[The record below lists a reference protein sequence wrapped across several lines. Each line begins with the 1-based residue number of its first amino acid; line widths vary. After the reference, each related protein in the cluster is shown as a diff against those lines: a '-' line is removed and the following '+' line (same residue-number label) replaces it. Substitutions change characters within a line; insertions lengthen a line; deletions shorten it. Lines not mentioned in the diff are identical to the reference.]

1 MTKKKLLT
9 KISAGIF
16 ALAAPFA
23 MLAALPGI
31 SGSSAS
37 AAKSEYLQSVTISNG
52 SFDATSSSYLEGDFS
67 GWKRKWGNTGAKTM
81 VIDIAKD
88 YDNYGSS
95 IYYLKENPGQKGSD
109 NKILMINSA
118 SSSPNSTNYKPSSK
132 SEGYYSNSIAL
143 SANSYYEFQVSMKTA
158 TFDEATEFGSI
169 YLSGLKDEKGNVVTL
184 SYENVTS
191 RNWSTYY
198 FYVATGNTSQT
209 STIDLWLGNENTPS
223 SGAVFFDEVSGVQLS
238 QNAYYENINHRIK
251 NGDNFKTTSIDDR
264 NIIDTS
270 SINFDFEKDN
280 TGAVNTMVD
289 WKIEN
294 QNEKGH
300 ARVID
305 MNEGNF
311 EHVTSLTY
319 PGTDF
324 SKNNTKSMVLWANEG
339 YVSVVSQPV
348 DIKAFGLYKITV
360 RAKTADLTAG
370 TFLVKARETSK
381 IKDEFAY
388 LDSYTPCSK
397 DSTAISGKG
406 SNKFINEY
414 SEMIFYVQGH
424 SKYNSQIELVLSL
437 GSDSN
442 LAKGGVAIDNIVVER
457 VGSDDFK
464 TDGNYLELKTATA
477 YEGTIKNGNFNSAAN
492 LDKNTSSLFKPADW
506 TLSQSSANV
515 TKQAGILNIY
525 QPYFSAG
532 GFEFANPGDA
542 LDGTTTDV
550 ENVFMMYNSNLDY
563 QSATSSTFSISAST
577 YYNLTFRYKTMG
589 EGSKINVKVVDE
601 NGIVLRYDKGLSS
614 DNWSTYNCLINAG
627 EASNSLKLVLE
638 LGNSDEKAAGH
649 AFFDRVELNSSS
661 KETFNASEGN
671 KIDLS
676 GFMLSLDPNGSINNA
691 ISSSNAFTGKVEIGS
706 IGAANGGIVKGKG
719 NTNFEYIDK
728 EGNICPI
735 DDGTLDNNVLVVS
748 TNTPSTYS
756 LSSNFNL
763 STEKDKYYKLKFR
776 LLTSFPDAANAK
788 KDAKYGVKIG
798 LNGFDFIE
806 NLKSNNGWQEYTILF
821 KATETKDAKF
831 SFSLVSDSMATTGC
845 AYVTDISWESSE
857 ENLYT
862 GASEKE
868 EFGKTLFTSKT
879 AASTNDDTNNDD
891 SNNGSNKD
899 SQTTD
904 NTMWLLIPSLIT
916 AVALI
921 IAIVGFCMRHVKF
934 KKTDKKRK
942 EGYDRNSTASNI
954 TTNQAKDVQK
964 AEIEKVDAQIA
975 ELENKISELD
985 AENKEVSEKAREAGR
1000 VTGEVEKE
1008 FRTFAAKRAKIQKQI
1023 EELGEH
1029 KAMLASPDH
1038 LLSIEK
1044 KIVALNKSK
1053 AKVPKSKDD
1062 KAKTKKK

>member
-23 MLAALPGI
+23 MLAALPSI

-37 AAKSEYLQSVTISNG
+37 AAESEYQQSLTITNG
-52 SFDATSSSYLEGDFS
+52 TFNATSSSYLEGDFS
-67 GWKRKWGNTGAKTM
+67 GWKRKWGNTGAKAM

-88 YDNYGSS
+88 YASYGSS
-95 IYYLKENPGQKGSD
+95 IYYLKENPGKKGSD

-118 SSSPNSTNYKPSSK
+118 SSSPNSTNYTPSSK
-132 SEGYYSNSIAL
+132 SEGYYSNSISL

-169 YLSGLKDEKGNVVTL
+169 YLSGLKDEDGNVVSL

-191 RNWSTYY
+191 RNWNTYY

-209 STIDLWLGNENTPS
+209 TTIDLWLGNENTPS

-238 QNAYYENINHRIK
+238 QNAYYDNINHRIA

-324 SKNNTKSMVLWANEG
+324 SKDNTKSMVLWADEG

-348 DIKAFGLYKITV
+348 DINAFELYKITV

-388 LDSYTPCSK
+388 LDSYTLCSQ

-406 SNKFINEY
+406 SNMFINEY
-414 SEMIFYVQGH
+414 SEMVFYVQGH

-437 GSDSN
+437 GSESS
-442 LAKGGVAIDNIVVER
+442 LAKGGVAVDNIVVER

-477 YEGTIKNGNFNSAAN
+477 DEGTIKNGNFNSAAD
-492 LDKNTSSLFKPADW
+492 LDKNTTSLFKPADW

-525 QPYFSAG
+525 QPYFTAG
-532 GFEFANPGDA
+532 HFEFANPGDA
-542 LDGTTTDV
+542 LNGTTTDV

-563 QSATSSTFSISAST
+563 QSATSSAFSISAST

-601 NGIVLRYDKGLSS
+601 DGIILRYDKGISS
-614 DNWSTYNCLINAG
+614 DAWSTYSCLINAG

-638 LGNSDEKAAGH
+638 LGNSDEKVAGY
-649 AFFDRVELNSSS
+649 AFFDRVDLNSSS
-661 KETFNASEGN
+661 KEVFDSSEDN

-676 GFMLSLDPNGSINNA
+676 GFMLSLDPNGSISHA
-691 ISSSNAFTGKVEIGS
+691 ISSSNAFTGRVETGS
-706 IGAANGGIVKGKG
+706 TGAADGGIVKGKG

-735 DDGTLDNNVLVVS
+735 DDGTLENNVLVIS
-748 TNTPSTYS
+748 TYTPSTYS

-763 STEKDKYYKLKFR
+763 STENEKYYKLKFR
-776 LLTSFPDAANAK
+776 LLTSFPAAANAD

-845 AYVTDISWESSE
+845 AYVTDISWESIE
-857 ENLYT
+857 ESVYT

-868 EFGKTLFTSKT
+868 EFEKTLFTSKT
-879 AASTNDDTNNDD
+879 AASTDDDNNSDD
-891 SNNGSNKD
+891 SNND
-899 SQTTD
+899 SDNDSKTTD

-942 EGYDRNSTASNI
+942 EGYDRNSTAPDI
-954 TTNQAKDVQK
+954 ITNQAKDVQK

-1008 FRTFAAKRAKIQKQI
+1008 FRAFAAKRAKIQKQI

-1053 AKVPKSKDD
+1053 AKAPKAKDD

>member
-1 MTKKKLLT
+1 M
-9 KISAGIF
+9 
-16 ALAAPFA
+16 
-23 MLAALPGI
+23 
-31 SGSSAS
+31 
-37 AAKSEYLQSVTISNG
+37 
-52 SFDATSSSYLEGDFS
+52 
-67 GWKRKWGNTGAKTM
+67 
-81 VIDIAKD
+81 
-88 YDNYGSS
+88 
-95 IYYLKENPGQKGSD
+95 
-109 NKILMINSA
+109 
-118 SSSPNSTNYKPSSK
+118 
-132 SEGYYSNSIAL
+132 
-143 SANSYYEFQVSMKTA
+143 
-158 TFDEATEFGSI
+158 
-169 YLSGLKDEKGNVVTL
+169 
-184 SYENVTS
+184 
-191 RNWSTYY
+191 
-198 FYVATGNTSQT
+198 
-209 STIDLWLGNENTPS
+209 
-223 SGAVFFDEVSGVQLS
+223 
-238 QNAYYENINHRIK
+238 
-251 NGDNFKTTSIDDR
+251 
-264 NIIDTS
+264 
-270 SINFDFEKDN
+270 
-280 TGAVNTMVD
+280 
-289 WKIEN
+289 
-294 QNEKGH
+294 
-300 ARVID
+300 
-305 MNEGNF
+305 
-311 EHVTSLTY
+311 
-319 PGTDF
+319 
-324 SKNNTKSMVLWANEG
+324 
-339 YVSVVSQPV
+339 
-348 DIKAFGLYKITV
+348 
-360 RAKTADLTAG
+360 
-370 TFLVKARETSK
+370 
-381 IKDEFAY
+381 
-388 LDSYTPCSK
+388 
-397 DSTAISGKG
+397 
-406 SNKFINEY
+406 
-414 SEMIFYVQGH
+414 
-424 SKYNSQIELVLSL
+424 
-437 GSDSN
+437 
-442 LAKGGVAIDNIVVER
+442 
-457 VGSDDFK
+457 
-464 TDGNYLELKTATA
+464 
-477 YEGTIKNGNFNSAAN
+477 
-492 LDKNTSSLFKPADW
+492 
-506 TLSQSSANV
+506 
-515 TKQAGILNIY
+515 
-525 QPYFSAG
+525 
-532 GFEFANPGDA
+532 
-542 LDGTTTDV
+542 
-550 ENVFMMYNSNLDY
+550 
-563 QSATSSTFSISAST
+563 
-577 YYNLTFRYKTMG
+577 
-589 EGSKINVKVVDE
+589 
-601 NGIVLRYDKGLSS
+601 
-614 DNWSTYNCLINAG
+614 INAG

-719 NTNFEYIDK
+719 NTNFQYIDK
-728 EGNICPI
+728 EGNRCPI

-857 ENLYT
+857 ESLYT

-868 EFGKTLFTSKT
+868 EFEKTLFTSKT
-879 AASTNDDTNNDD
+879 AASTDDGNNKDD
-891 SNNGSNKD
+891 NNNGSNKD

-942 EGYDRNSTASNI
+942 EGYDRNSTAPDI
-954 TTNQAKDVQK
+954 ITNQAKDVQK

-1008 FRTFAAKRAKIQKQI
+1008 FRAFAAKRAKIQKQI

-1038 LLSIEK
+1038 LLLIEK

-1053 AKVPKSKDD
+1053 AKAPKAKDD